1 MPKLLKV
8 ALPERSPPKV
18 ITGDLLIVTAEAI
31 SPPSI
36 FSETP
41 VPEALNIASSV
52 SKSVFIELPQVSSAA
67 PGSGLIKFKFVVF
80 VSAIKFS
87 S

>member
-1 MPKLLKV
+1 MLVAIAAVPVVSWFKVPTVAVKVALPKLLKV

-41 VPEALNIASSV
+41 VPVALKIA
-52 SKSVFIELPQVSSAA
+52 
-67 PGSGLIKFKFVVF
+67 
-80 VSAIKFS
+80 
-87 S
+87 